1 MGTQLTL
8 NHRWWYYADPMLSF
22 KGFSVTD
29 LVSKLVDFGFT
40 KTDALVYID
49 LLKNGRSS
57 GYKIAKNISLSRSTV
72 YTSIDQLYKKGFIFL
87 LEGESKEYE
96 AKAPELILSQIEKKT
111 VENIHILK
119 DQLSQMMIQE
129 EREFVYNITGFD
141 NLVQKARELI
151 SQAQSEIYLNTDIRL
166 SLWSEELCD
175 AVERGVR
182 VIVFSFNRVEAPHP
196 KIEVYSRSQEA
207 ESEYPSH
214 RFMLVS
220 DMKKTIVFS
229 HRHQAVGIYSN
240 NYLLLKI
247 TAEHI
252 HSDIYLTKCEQ
263 AGSAVNFNIGTL
275 HETGNAMMKDSQ
287 DRSK

>member
-1 MGTQLTL
+1 M
-8 NHRWWYYADPMLSF
+8 
-22 KGFSVTD
+22 TD
-29 LVSKLVDFGFT
+29 LVSKLIDFGFT

-87 LEGESKEYE
+87 VEGESKEYE
-96 AKAPELILSQIEKKT
+96 AKAPPLILNQIEERT

-119 DQLSQMMIQE
+119 EELSQMMVQE
-129 EREFVYNITGFD
+129 KHEFVYNIAGFD
-141 NLVQKARELI
+141 NLTQKARELI
-151 SQAQSEIYLNTDIRL
+151 NQATSEIYLNTDICL
-166 SLWSEELCD
+166 DIWAKELCD

-182 VIVFSFNRVEAPHP
+182 VILFSFNRVAVPHP
-196 KIEVYSRSQEA
+196 KIEVYSRSQE
-207 ESEYPSH
+207 EEMEYPSH

-220 DMKKTIVFS
+220 DMKETLVFS
-229 HRHQAVGIYSN
+229 RRHEAVGVYSN

-252 HSDIYLTKCEQ
+252 HSDIYLTKCER
-263 AGSAVNFNIGTL
+263 AGSIMNFNIGTL

-287 DRSK
+287 EKSK